1 MSFEHTNLDFYDDG
15 GVLLKETFS
24 SRNSLPDF
32 IKSSAVLGAD
42 AAANQY
48 ALVLL
53 EDGHSLKKFAT
64 ADAGNTFISAV
75 YFAKNR
81 HALPI
86 EAQKV
91 AAANLREAMLHFGI
105 DVPEVLNKV
114 AGAPG
119 APSSNVV
126 DVTGKSAPRIVR
138 DQADDTEY
146 ALEMLDGSK
155 RYPLDN
161 AESVKTALSYF
172 ELNHGQFIPRQ
183 RREYA
188 VKVASV
194 AQRYSLPIGEE
205 MRKHAGLSFTN
216 LLHDHLSLRKDLL
229 LDEGAKGELQKLA
242 HLKESGRVTP
252 GEFAGAL
259 EEFDRSAG
267 LSQHWGGAI
276 LDPWQSSIAP
286 LEKVARGSTS
296 THTFQ
301 IGNETVTEHDLMVLK
316 KTSQPLVD
324 HFGHDFAVKFSE
336 DPVTFFSA
344 LPLPQK
350 RVVGTMARN
359 AAAAGLH

>member
-24 SRNSLPDF
+24 SRDSLPDF
-32 IKSSAVLGAD
+32 LKSASVLGSD
-42 AAANQY
+42 GAANQY

-53 EDGHSLKKFAT
+53 EDGKSLKKFAT

-81 HALPI
+81 HVLPI
-86 EAQKV
+86 EAQKI
-91 AAANLREAMLHFGI
+91 AAANLRDALGHFGI
-105 DVPEVLNKV
+105 DVPSVLDKV
-114 AGAPG
+114 ASGVQPT
-119 APSSNVV
+119 SNVV

-138 DQADDTEY
+138 EQEGDREY

-194 AQRYSLPIGEE
+194 ARQHGLALGEE
-205 MRKHAGLSFTN
+205 LSKHAGDSYAN
-216 LLHDHLSLRKDLL
+216 LLPHHLHLRADLL
-229 LDEGAKGELQKLA
+229 LDEEDLAGLQKLA
-242 HLKESGRVTP
+242 SRRESGRLDP
-252 GEFAGAL
+252 DEFAAEL
-259 EEFDRSAG
+259 ESFDRSAG

-276 LDPWQSSIAP
+276 LDPWRSSIAP
-286 LEKVARGSTS
+286 LEKVARGSLS

-301 IGNETVTEHDLMVLK
+301 LGNETVTGHELLVLK

-324 HFGHDFAVKFSE
+324 HFGHEFATQFAQ
-336 DPVTFFSA
+336 DPITFFAA
-344 LPLPQK
+344 LPRPQQQ
-350 RVVGTMARN
+350 VVGAMARN